1 MNATDLDLLRQFAGD
16 HSQDAFTVLVERHV
30 NLVYSAALRQVRSP
44 HLAEEVAQSVFA
56 DLAREAARLKPDT
69 ILTAWLYAVARRS
82 AVEVVRREARRQLRE
97 QIACEMNAINTPEA
111 GWTHIKPLLDEAM
124 AALEETDRTAV
135 LLRYFENKSLREV
148 GLAMGV
154 SDDAAQKRVSRALER
169 MREYFAERKVTVGA
183 GALAVLIS
191 AHAVSA
197 APAGLVLAISAAT
210 VLTVAGTAATTVTT
224 TTAITA
230 AKTIVM
236 TTMQKAIVTAALA
249 LAAGAGIYEA
259 HQVAT
264 ERRNLQTLQQAQAD
278 WTDQIRQLQATRN
291 EATNRLAAL
300 AALAAE
306 NARLQSNN
314 VELLKLRGEVTQLR
328 KAAQQLAAL
337 QAASPA
343 VTTAPDSSEAAWL
356 DRVRRLKAWFE
367 RMPGA
372 KIPEMQYLKDED
384 WLAAAQ
390 HALDNEADYRAVAVA
405 LRSQAQGKFMEL
417 VYQSLSRF
425 FAANQNHFP
434 TEVAQ
439 LAPYFETYPGDELLQ
454 HYQIVPSK
462 SVPQD
467 GIGPG
472 GGEWL
477 ITPKETYGDMSWM
490 MGTNGPSAY
499 SVTNAPF
506 MNVLAPAIK
515 AALADAPSVNGRKNV
530 NLNQLQLYLTTPEEK
545 AAYEKLINH
554 QAP

>member
-1 MNATDLDLLRQFAGD
+1 MDLDLLRQFADD
-16 HSQDAFTVLVERHV
+16 HSQAAFTALVKRHV

-56 DLAREAARLKPDT
+56 DLAREATRLKPDT
-69 ILTAWLYAVARRS
+69 ILTAWLYSVARRT
-82 AVEVVRREARRQLRE
+82 AVDAVRREARRQWRE
-97 QIACEMNAINTPEA
+97 HIAWEMNAMNAPETD
-111 GWTHIKPLLDEAM
+111 WTRIEPWLDEAM
-124 AALEETDRTAV
+124 AALEEADRTAV

-148 GLAMGV
+148 GAALGV

-169 MREYFAERKVTVGA
+169 LREYFAERKVTVGA

-197 APAGLVLAISAAT
+197 APVGLALAISAAS
-210 VLTVAGTAATTVTT
+210 VLTVAGTAATTTAT
-224 TTAITA
+224 TTATATVAA

-236 TTMQKAIVTAALA
+236 TTMQKAIVTTALA
-249 LAAGAGIYEA
+249 LAAGVGIYA
-259 HQVAT
+259 ARQAAVAQRT
-264 ERRNLQTLQQAQAD
+264 ISALQQAEAD
-278 WTDQIRQLQATRN
+278 WGDQIRQLQTARN
-291 EATNRLAAL
+291 AATNRL

-328 KAAQQLAAL
+328 KAAQDLAAVK
-337 QAASPA
+337 AASPA
-343 VTTAPDSSEAAWL
+343 VPNSLDASEAALL
-356 DRVRRLKAWFE
+356 DRVRRLKDWFE

-372 KIPEMQYLKDED
+372 KIPEMQFLKGED

-390 HALDNEADYRAVAVA
+390 HKLDTEDDYRTVAVE
-405 LRSQAQGKFMEL
+405 LRSHAQGKFMEV
-417 VYQSLSRF
+417 VYQALSKYL
-425 FAANQNHFP
+425 AANQNHFP
-434 TEVAQ
+434 SEVAQ

-454 HYQIVPSK
+454 RYQIVPSK

-477 ITPKETYGDMSWM
+477 ITPKETYGDMSWL
-490 MGTNGPSAY
+490 MGTTGTSAY
-499 SVTNAPF
+499 SVTNAPL
-506 MNVLAPAIK
+506 MDVLAPAIK

-545 AAYEKLINH
+545 AAYDKLIKVNH
-554 QAP
+554 PSP